1 MKKML
6 LAATAAA
13 VVGGVAF
20 AGTPAQAQEAEGFSL
35 QIGGFYNTL
44 VIVRDQSDTAAG
56 NKIRRYDFN
65 QRGRWRIQG
74 SQTLDSGLT
83 VGFDSQYEMFGTG
96 ANNSGGFTTNRLY
109 AFARGGFGNVQFGT
123 MYSAPYLMHVSPPTA
138 GWGVDDTGHAQG
150 FASINGLGFPATPT
164 YYINRAMNFTYMTPR
179 FGGFQAGFTFAPD
192 QRNNVNLNNR
202 FIGNLSAQNATATG
216 SRFTDLQ
223 NIVGLSAN
231 FQQSFDEF
239 SLGLSAGFETGKYN
253 RGARNILAG
262 VHRRAWTV
270 GTGINVGFGGLNA
283 GVAYNWDNAGVDNVR
298 IHNLTAGLTYS
309 IDGFTFGPNFGMV
322 RERGSN
328 SPRRQLYVYEF
339 GARYAF
345 APGVNL
351 VGSIEHARYKG
362 GVLGNAG
369 KGTGTAGLMGVQFSF

>member
-20 AGTPAQAQEAEGFSL
+20 AGSPAQAQEAEGFSL
-35 QIGGFYNTL
+35 RIGGFYNAL
-44 VIVRDQSDTAAG
+44 VIVRDQSDNALG
-56 NKIRRYDFN
+56 QKIRRYDFN

-83 VGFDSQYEMFGTG
+83 IGFDTQYEMQ
-96 ANNSGGFTTNRLY
+96 AAMNNNRSY
-109 AFARGGFGNVQFGT
+109 VYARGGFGNVQFGT

-138 GWGVDDTGHAQG
+138 GWGIDDTGHSQG
-150 FASINGLGFPATPT
+150 FSTINGLGFPATPT

-192 QRNNVNLNNR
+192 QRNNVNMNNR
-202 FIGNLSAQNATATG
+202 IATNLSAQNATATG
-216 SRFTDLQ
+216 SRFADLQ

-231 FQQSFDEF
+231 FQQSFDDF
-239 SLGLSAGFETGKYN
+239 SLGLSAGFETGRYN

-283 GVAYNWDNAGVDNVR
+283 GVAYNWDNAGVDNAR

-309 IDGFTFGPNFGMV
+309 VDGFTFGPSFGMV

-328 SPRRQLYVYEF
+328 TLRRQLYVYEF

-362 GVLGNAG
+362 GVLGNPG

>member
-35 QIGGFYNTL
+35 RIGGFYNAL
-44 VIVRDQSDTAAG
+44 MIVRNQDDNALGQ
-56 NKIRRYDFN
+56 KIRSYDFN
-65 QRGRWRIQG
+65 QRGRYRIQG
-74 SQTLDSGLT
+74 SQTLDSGLM
-83 VGFDSQYEMFGTG
+83 VGFDTQYEMQAGM
-96 ANNSGGFTTNRLY
+96 NNNRSY
-109 AFARGGFGNVQFGT
+109 VYARGGFGNVQFGT

-138 GWGVDDTGHAQG
+138 GWGIDDTGHSQG
-150 FASINGLGFPATPT
+150 FSTINGLGFPATPT
-164 YYINRAMNFTYMTPR
+164 YYINRSMNLTYMTPR
-179 FGGFQAGFTFAPD
+179 FGGFQAGLTFAPD
-192 QRNNVNLNNR
+192 QRNVQNMNNR
-202 FIGNLSAQNATATG
+202 RATNLSAQNATAVG
-216 SRFTDLQ
+216 SRFADLQ
-223 NIVGLSAN
+223 NIVGMSAN
-231 FQQSFDEF
+231 FQQSFDAF
-239 SLGLSAGFETGKYN
+239 SLGLSLGAETGTYN
-253 RGARNILAG
+253 QGAKNILAG

-270 GTGINVGFGGLNA
+270 GTGLNVGFGDFNL
-283 GVAYNWDNAGVDNVR
+283 GVAYNWDNAGIDNVR
-298 IHNLTAGLTYS
+298 IHNLTAGATYS
-309 IDGFTFGPNFGMV
+309 VEGFTFGPSFGMV

-351 VGSIEHARYKG
+351 VGSVEHARYYG

-369 KGTGTAGLMGVQFSF
+369 KGNGTAGLLGVQFSF